1 MNDSHSGRLNSQQL
15 KAGFGKGGGPQRAE
29 QTGKGPPA
37 AAAVDE

>member
-15 KAGFGKGGGPQRAE
+15 RAGFGKGGGPQRVE
-29 QTGKGPPA
+29 KMGKRPTA